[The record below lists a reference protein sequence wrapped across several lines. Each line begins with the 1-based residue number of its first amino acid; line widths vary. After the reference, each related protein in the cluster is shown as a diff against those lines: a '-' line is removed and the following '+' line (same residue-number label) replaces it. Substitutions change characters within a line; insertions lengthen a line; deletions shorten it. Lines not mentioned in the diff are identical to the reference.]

1 MEIPTK
7 GVINFYGASGTGK
20 TTYFDKNVKH
30 VKFDHDILKSKDRTI
45 DFLNR
50 MRYSKLA
57 IVLDDYELADGL
69 VGLKE
74 IKQLKVPIYVIS
86 LNKIQ
91 ASPFSITDYYEHQ
104 PNFSEFAASLG
115 LQVKDVLEK
124 IKNGNMNT
132 VKMDT
137 VFFSSSRDDVLSP
150 KMYVQD
156 LLNGKTQ
163 DGLSRIM
170 VEHCHTFGLMHE
182 NYVDYVSSC
191 ETAAQVLDSFSRADQ
206 IDNAIYS
213 DVSWDLIQFFNINA
227 CLIPAC
233 LLKETSGSCS
243 TTGSCPTPLRPGSI
257 WTKYSNACMKAN
269 RLKRLKIH
277 QDCIQLIVLY
287 LNTNSSIELP
297 FDSYDLDSINQL
309 SISKKIIPKILTKLK
324 ATMKIVDSLKK

>member
-1 MEIPTK
+1 MSIPTK
-7 GVINFYGASGTGK
+7 GIINFYGASGTGK
-20 TTYFDKNVKH
+20 TTYFDKNIKH
-30 VKFDHDILKSKDRTI
+30 VKFDHDILKSKEKTI

-57 IVLDDYELADGL
+57 ILLDDYELADGL
-69 VGLKE
+69 IGLKE
-74 IKQLKVPIYVIS
+74 VKPLKVPIYVVSIQ
-86 LNKIQ
+86 KIQ
-91 ASPFSITDYYEHQ
+91 GSPFSITEYYEHQ

-115 LQVKDVLEK
+115 LQVKDVLER
-124 IKNGNMNT
+124 IKGGNMNT

-156 LLNGKTQ
+156 LLNGVSK

-170 VEHCHTFGLMHE
+170 VEHGHTFGLMHE
-182 NYVDYVSSC
+182 NYIDYVSNC
-191 ETAAQVLDSFSRADQ
+191 ETAARILDSFSIADQ
-206 IDNAIYS
+206 IDSAIYS
-213 DVSWDLIQFFNINA
+213 DVSWDLIQFFNVNA
-227 CLIPAC
+227 CLIPAS
-233 LLKETSGSCS
+233 LLKEASHQVVSKES
-243 TTGSCPTPLRPGSI
+243 LRPGSI